1 MMDFIRD
8 IYASFRQ
15 ASLERIKSPILGT
28 FVFSWLAFNW
38 KLLAV
43 LALSKKDIELRLV
56 YIQVHLNAFDAF
68 IWPTVTTAL
77 ICFYLPRLNKY
88 VTKIQDAPTVETTK
102 MKLFAQIKIAELQQE
117 IAEIEARKKLADM
130 KEEKYIEK
138 NIRDIEERIK
148 LVEHENTK
156 HEIYIQKIE
165 QQLQDEK
172 LASGDLSTRLS
183 IEHEAKEKLINELSK
198 ERKSAEDF
206 KNEIKKDIEKTMSLQ
221 MENKSL
227 INRIAEQEAFE
238 KQAQIQIEQLK
249 DDYPYLFRSYRN
261 KQNKNIRMTPSVQ
274 EKLKKLNHEIELGI
288 ASRIYRSSEE
298 INQQL
303 DL

>member
-1 MMDFIRD
+1 
-8 IYASFRQ
+8 
-15 ASLERIKSPILGT
+15 
-28 FVFSWLAFNW
+28 
-38 KLLAV
+38 
-43 LALSKKDIELRLV
+43 
-56 YIQVHLNAFDAF
+56 
-68 IWPTVTTAL
+68 
-77 ICFYLPRLNKY
+77 
-88 VTKIQDAPTVETTK
+88 
-102 MKLFAQIKIAELQQE
+102 
-117 IAEIEARKKLADM
+117 M